1 MLFFIKYGTT
11 TSPIDIGEYLIKC
24 PSCESDQ
31 WADVMI
37 LSNYMYFFV
46 IPIFPVGKE
55 ANIFCKKCGLKRY
68 GASFDS
74 KLISDYNEIKKH
86 YHHPWFTYIGVG
98 IIALPFV
105 IWGIMTIIGQIS
117 K

>member
-1 MLFFIKYGTT
+1 MFFIKYGIA
-11 TSPIDIGEYLIKC
+11 TSPIDVGEYLVKC

-37 LSNYMYFFV
+37 LSNYAYVFV

-55 ANIFCKKCGLKRY
+55 ANIFCKKCGLRRS

-74 KLISDYNEIKKH
+74 KLISEYEEVKKF
-86 YHHPWFTYIGVG
+86 YRHPWFAYIGAAVIAFPFIVG
-98 IIALPFV
+98 V
-105 IWGIMTIIGQIS
+105 IFAIFS
-117 K
+117 

>member
-1 MLFFIKYGTT
+1 MLFFVKYGVTQ
-11 TSPIDIGEYLIKC
+11 SPIDIGEYLVKC

-37 LSNYMYFFV
+37 LSSYYYYFV
-46 IPIFPVGKE
+46 VPIFPCGKE
-55 ANIFCKKCGLKRY
+55 ANVICKKCGLKRN

-74 KLISDYNEIKKH
+74 KLIGNYEEIKRYYK
-86 YHHPWFTYIGVG
+86 HPWFTYIGVG
-98 IIALPFV
+98 IIAFPFV
-105 IWGIMTIIGQIS
+105 IVLLYAIIDWL